1 MTSRFE
7 GKRAIVTGGARGIG
21 AAIAVALWREGAS
34 VVVGAKNQTSI
45 DAFLENNPSERLSG
59 VSGDLCSREAC
70 HTFVGG
76 ALQKLG
82 GLDVLVNNAGIFED
96 VAISDVTQTHWDD
109 TMNVNLGGVFFC
121 CQAAL
126 PALIE
131 TRGNIVNMASD
142 AAMTAYTPAP
152 TYCAAKGRVLS
163 LSRTLAYEFAQTV
176 RVNCVCPGN
185 VATEM
190 LQKTAAQSDD
200 ADTYLAAARNRA
212 AMKRMATPEEIAE
225 AVLYLASDAAG
236 FTTGLAMPIDGGGMI
251 GSD

>member
-1 MTSRFE
+1 MSNRFE

-21 AAIAVALWREGAS
+21 AAIAVALHREGAT
-34 VVVGAKNQTSI
+34 VAVGAKNQTSL
-45 DAFLENNPSERLSG
+45 DAFLDNHPSERLFG
-59 VSGDLCSREAC
+59 LAGDLCSWETC
-70 HTFVGG
+70 HTFVGS
-76 ALQKLG
+76 AVKKLG

-96 VAISDVTQTHWDD
+96 VAIGDVTQAHWDE
-109 TMNVNLGGVFFC
+109 TLNVNLGGVFFC

-152 TYCAAKGRVLS
+152 TYCAAKGGVLS

-200 ADTYLAAARNRA
+200 AESYLTAARNRA
-212 AMKRMATPEEIAE
+212 PMKRMATPEEIAE

>member
-1 MTSRFE
+1 MTNRFE

-21 AAIAVALWREGAS
+21 AAIAVALHREGAT
-34 VVVGAKNQTSI
+34 VVVGAKKQRSL
-45 DAFLENNPSERLSG
+45 DSFLDSHPSERLFG
-59 VSGDLCSREAC
+59 LAGNLFSRETC

-76 ALQKLG
+76 AVRKLG

-96 VAISDVTQTHWDD
+96 VAIGDVTQAHWDE
-109 TMNVNLGGVFFC
+109 TLNVNLGGVFFC

-126 PALIE
+126 PVLIE

-152 TYCAAKGRVLS
+152 TYCAAKGGVLS
-163 LSRTLAYEFAQTV
+163 LSRTLAYEFARTV

-190 LQKTAAQSDD
+190 LEKTAAQSND
-200 ADTYLAAARNRA
+200 AESYLTAAKNRA
-212 AMKRMATPEEIAE
+212 AMKRMATPQEIAS
-225 AVLYLASDAAG
+225 AVLYLASDGAG